1 MHELLCE
8 VLVWQNCLLGFLVLM
23 EEALNLVILQQV
35 FQAHRLNML
44 VFPGAI
50 LGVYEIFLN
59 CFPSPVDP
67 T

>member
-1 MHELLCE
+1 
-8 VLVWQNCLLGFLVLM
+8 M